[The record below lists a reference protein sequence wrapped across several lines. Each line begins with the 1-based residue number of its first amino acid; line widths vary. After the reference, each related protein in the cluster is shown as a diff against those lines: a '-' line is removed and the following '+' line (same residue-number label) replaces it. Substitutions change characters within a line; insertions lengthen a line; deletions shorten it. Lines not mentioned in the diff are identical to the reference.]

1 MKNYALICDAPGL
14 PLLPG
19 SSAHAKWQPTEQLT
33 AVRNRGGV
41 MVAPKPISIQGT
53 SVRTVRTGDFPYF
66 PVRAGAQK
74 DLT

>member
-14 PLLPG
+14 LSFPG